1 MFQVAGPA
9 RTFHHLGPQIGMK
22 IQDRSPRMPNV
33 EERYRLLVDSIID
46 YAVYMLDPD
55 GIVASWNS
63 GAQRF
68 KGYTSEEIIGSS
80 FSLFYTE
87 EDRLAGLP
95 QRGLEIA
102 AAQGRFETEGWR
114 VRNDNSRFWAHVI
127 IDPIR
132 DETGTI
138 TGFAKVTRDIT
149 DRYQTQQELD
159 SAREALFQAQ
169 KMEAVGRLTGGV
181 AHDFN
186 NLLTII
192 LISLN
197 LAKKRAPD
205 SPVLDLIDNAIQGA
219 ERGAAMTQRML
230 AFSRHQ
236 PLRIET
242 LVIADL
248 VQGIQGLIRQSIE
261 PVARVKTQIAP
272 ALPCI
277 HGDHNQLETALLNLV
292 INARD
297 AMPKGGE
304 VAISARLPT
313 AFDSGK
319 AAMDPSRYVLLEIAD
334 TGEGMDEEAVRRAIE
349 PFFTTKGVG
358 KGTGLGLSMA
368 HGIVEQLGGKLIL
381 ESVLGQGTTVQLWL
395 PISDEPAVQPAP
407 PSNTQNLPAVKS
419 LQILVVD
426 DDDLVLSNTCAL
438 LEDMGHHTFQASS
451 AELALDMLR
460 TLDVALVI
468 ADHAMPGTTGR
479 QLVESLKV
487 SNPRLPVIIA
497 SGYSDITERT
507 DPDILTLAKPF
518 DEAGLSMA
526 ICQAME
532 KTDLL
537 PR

>member
-1 MFQVAGPA
+1 
-9 RTFHHLGPQIGMK
+9 MK
-22 IQDRSPRMPNV
+22 IQDMSPLLPNV

-68 KGYTSEEIIGSS
+68 KGYASEEIIGLP

-95 QRGLEIA
+95 KRGLEIA

-114 VRNDNSRFWAHVI
+114 VRNDGSRFWAHVI

-132 DETGTI
+132 DEVGSI

-149 DRYQTQQELD
+149 ERYQTQQELD
-159 SAREALFQAQ
+159 RAREALFQAR

-186 NLLTII
+186 NLLTIV

-236 PLRIET
+236 PLKIET

-248 VQGIQGLIRQSIE
+248 LQGIQGLIRQSIG
-261 PVARVKTQIAP
+261 PVMRIHTRIAS
-272 ALPCI
+272 ALPRI
-277 HGDHNQLETALLNLV
+277 HGDRNQLETALLNLV

-297 AMPKGGE
+297 AMPGGGE
-304 VAISARLPT
+304 VLISARLPT
-313 AFDSGK
+313 AFDSVE
-319 AAMDPSRYVLLEIAD
+319 AVMEPNEYVLLEVVD
-334 TGEGMDEEAVRRAIE
+334 TGDGMDEETARRAIE
-349 PFFTTKGVG
+349 PFFTTKDVG

-368 HGIVEQLGGKLIL
+368 HGIVEQLGGKLML
-381 ESVLGQGTTVQLWL
+381 ESVLGKGTTVQLWL
-395 PISDEPAVQPAP
+395 PISHELTVQAG
-407 PSNTQNLPAVKS
+407 PSSIAQCASATKP

-426 DDDLVLSNTCAL
+426 DDDLVLTNTCAL

-451 AELALDMLR
+451 ADVALEMLKN
-460 TLDVALVI
+460 LEVALVI
-468 ADHAMPGTTGR
+468 TDHAMPNTTGR

-487 SNPRLPVIIA
+487 SNPKLPVIIA
-497 SGYSDITERT
+497 SGYSDITERA
-507 DPDILTLAKPF
+507 DPGIPTLAKPF
-518 DEAGLSMA
+518 DEAGLSRV

-532 KTDLL
+532 KATTLVSRGVI
-537 PR
+537 P